1 MFTRVL
7 GEGATGRSA
16 GPRPPCCL
24 DPCSTHLS
32 PHLSPPVS
40 QRAAALPCP
49 PPRLTADGRPPMPGE
64 AGSPFALL
72 RAAPSHTQGDP
83 RTSHGCCD
91 RYTRCPPRRF
101 LLPAFEPRLRWAAV
115 RSGARGAARG
125 PPSPARGVQ
134 TAAPA
139 HAPAHSRPG
148 ASQRRSSRSSGSP
161 ISARHT
167 RRSGWAAPSPPPRP
181 PRSPGL
187 LALQPVPGEPRP
199 NALLPALSYSD
210 VTAPGEPLNRNGRPK
225 GASRFPKLSRGHPR
239 ETTRNVEP
247 QSGDL

>member
-32 PHLSPPVS
+32 LHLSPPVS
-40 QRAAALPCP
+40 HRAAALPCP
-49 PPRLTADGRPPMPGE
+49 PPRLTADGRSPMPGE

-83 RTSHGCCD
+83 CTSHGCGD

-125 PPSPARGVQ
+125 PPSPAGGVQ

-139 HAPAHSRPG
+139 RAPAHSRFSETELTQLWVSHFCAAHSPLRLGGSVPSAPPPALPG
-148 ASQRRSSRSSGSP
+148 A
-161 ISARHT
+161 
-167 RRSGWAAPSPPPRP
+167 PRP
-181 PRSPGL
+181 AASAWG
-187 LALQPVPGEPRP
+187 A
-199 NALLPALSYSD
+199 PA
-210 VTAPGEPLNRNGRPK
+210 
-225 GASRFPKLSRGHPR
+225 
-239 ETTRNVEP
+239 
-247 QSGDL
+247 